1 MKELITDETKVIINR
16 LSRISGQVEAI
27 KRMTENRRDCN
38 DILTQ
43 ISAAKSALDSTAK
56 IILQNHI
63 NSCIEDIIKRNDE
76 TAIDDLNSTLTK
88 LFR

>member
-27 KRMTENRRDCN
+27 KRMTENHRDCN

-88 LFR
+88 LFK